1 MLSAF
6 TSSNRLESPWASHPG
21 SSPYFSSSFSS
32 LSSLTPLLLPF
43 LLFHLILP
51 PLHLILSLSVISLPP
66 GDRVC
71 SRQASLGPHLAWNQ
85 PKAACRRAQLSHGC
99 GRIGVSY
106 LHHPC
111 YDCYRQVP
119 VFPECWTHPPFDAHK
134 DSEGRIWARGSQD
147 MKSVGVL

>member
-21 SSPYFSSSFSS
+21 SSPYFSSSFPS
-32 LSSLTPLLLPF
+32 LSSSSLTLLLLPLF
-43 LLFHLILP
+43 LFLPILP
-51 PLHLILSLSVISLPP
+51 PLHLILSLSIISLPP

-71 SRQASLGPHLAWNQ
+71 GRQASLGSHLAWNQ
-85 PKAACRRAQLSHGC
+85 PKAACHRAQLSHGC
-99 GRIGVSY
+99 GRIMLY
-106 LHHPC
+106 LYHPNV
-111 YDCYRQVP
+111 YNRQVP
-119 VFPECWTHPPFDAHK
+119 VFPECWTHSPFDAHK